1 MENKI
6 IFPLSEEDQDKY
18 YDHSAIDRTNDT
30 AFDIYKIDNTYY
42 DVLGNKVNQDGSE
55 LKEGKLEE
63 ASSNEPDEIKEIRKF
78 FDDLIKEKGV
88 SPDELLDNGAIYYM
102 NGNDGTDFDWQCNK
116 RTCEFM
122 VFYKESKLGF
132 AKVSIDTEG
141 NLSGYYWSDEGHGEG
156 EYVSLPAVSFY
167 PDAFVVLCYEQS
179 DCLGK
184 YDEPIDNINWSA
196 KIEHTW
202 YDWLYDEEEED
213 DWDDWMEEEDEDE
226 YDDYDDEEE
235 DY

>member
-18 YDHSAIDRTNDT
+18 YDHSAIDRTNGT

-102 NGNDGTDFDWQCNK
+102 NGNVPIKKVYDFLIEKIIQSIKGHIILLIRLGN
-116 RTCEFM
+116 TEIHIH
-122 VFYKESKLGF
+122 YKIIFIHELF
-132 AKVSIDTEG
+132 DFI
-141 NLSGYYWSDEGHGEG
+141 
-156 EYVSLPAVSFY
+156 
-167 PDAFVVLCYEQS
+167 
-179 DCLGK
+179 
-184 YDEPIDNINWSA
+184 
-196 KIEHTW
+196 
-202 YDWLYDEEEED
+202 
-213 DWDDWMEEEDEDE
+213 
-226 YDDYDDEEE
+226 
-235 DY
+235 